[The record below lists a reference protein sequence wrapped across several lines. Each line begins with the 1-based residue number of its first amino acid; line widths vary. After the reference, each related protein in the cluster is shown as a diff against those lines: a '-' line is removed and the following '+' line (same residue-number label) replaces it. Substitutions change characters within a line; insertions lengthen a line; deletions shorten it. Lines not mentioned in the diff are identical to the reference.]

1 MYDWAAVLRSLG
13 LGEEKCDWEG
23 RWNDASHSP
32 EGRRHWREGQWE
44 EEEYMH
50 MHNTLPG
57 TWGTGALLGLPRG
70 GGGWTSGWAPTPV
83 GVGAWD
89 R

>member
-57 TWGTGALLGLPRG
+57 TCFELGRPPQQPLG
-70 GGGWTSGWAPTPV
+70 VLQCCFPV
-83 GVGAWD
+83 SKLNILIK
-89 R
+89 